1 MGAVLYTH
9 RHTHTY
15 THTHTHTL
23 RVLPM
28 YGGDRGKR
36 LVDLRRRR
44 VVALSVDLI

>member
-15 THTHTHTL
+15 IHTHAL

-28 YGGDRGKR
+28 YGGDRGER